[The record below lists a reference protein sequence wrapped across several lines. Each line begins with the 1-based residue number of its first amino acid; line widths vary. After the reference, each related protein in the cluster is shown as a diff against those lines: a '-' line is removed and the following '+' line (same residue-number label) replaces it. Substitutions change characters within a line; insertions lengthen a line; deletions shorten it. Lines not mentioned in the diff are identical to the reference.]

1 MWNILKR
8 ILRNKRYRDLSTGFH
23 RVCASLGSYTREL
36 FCEKQIANMIK
47 TFSQVALLLGEK
59 GEVENNSPSLSSWF
73 LFLLSLNILDILVTN
88 PAYEA
93 NPFTL
98 YLWGKIGIFLSAT
111 IKIGL
116 VLSFGLLYVL
126 TKKFAKPTEWSFA
139 KNIFRGMLVFLV
151 AFYIFVVSWNLVL
164 LALLPFR

>member
-1 MWNILKR
+1 
-8 ILRNKRYRDLSTGFH
+8 
-23 RVCASLGSYTREL
+23 
-36 FCEKQIANMIK
+36 
-47 TFSQVALLLGEK
+47 
-59 GEVENNSPSLSSWF
+59 
-73 LFLLSLNILDILVTN
+73 LLSLNILDILVTN

-116 VLSFGLLYVL
+116 VLSFGLLYASA
-126 TKKFAKPTEWSFA
+126 KKFAKPTEWSFA
-139 KNIFRGMLVFLV
+139 RNIFRGILAVLV

-164 LALLPFR
+164 LVLFPFR